1 MASVQVVSPFEIFTD
16 VDGNP
21 LEDGFVYIGQAG
33 VDPIANPVSTFFDS
47 ALTVPAPQPIRTKGG
62 YASNAGV
69 PSRVFIA
76 QNAYST
82 LVKNKNS
89 FQILLSLTSPPAF
102 LVGPASSTDNELPL
116 FSGTSGNAL
125 KGTGTIVTAQG
136 RALLDD
142 DTAAAQR
149 TTLGS
154 TTVGDAVFVA
164 ANAAAARTAIGA
176 VIGTDVQAQDA
187 DLQALAD
194 NATSGLLVRTGA
206 GTAAARTL
214 TGTANKVTVTNGD
227 GVSGNPTLT
236 LPDALTLVAPT
247 VTGLLDC
254 TGGQIKFPATQI
266 PSADANTLDDYEKG
280 TWTMGIT
287 FATPGD
293 LVVVYSSQSGRY
305 TKIGRA
311 HMYEGTVTTT
321 TFTYTTATGTL
332 RVSGL
337 PFAPASGVPVV
348 SLGRWTGVVSAVAT
362 PQIVGQVN
370 GTNVQFEVMN
380 VSAGTTATLNQANAA
395 SGVQKSIFLSGQY
408 ATA

>member
-1 MASVQVVSPFEIFTD
+1 MPGKLTEQ
-16 VDGNP
+16 
-21 LEDGFVYIGQAG
+21 
-33 VDPIANPVSTFFDS
+33 PV
-47 ALTVPAPQPIRTKGG
+47 A
-62 YASNAGV
+62 
-69 PSRVFIA
+69 
-76 QNAYST
+76 
-82 LVKNKNS
+82 
-89 FQILLSLTSPPAF
+89 
-102 LVGPASSTDNELPL
+102 
-116 FSGTSGNAL
+116 
-125 KGTGTIVTAQG
+125 GTGTEDDLYLVVQAVQSRKQTRTQLRTAILSAWQTFI
-136 RALLDD
+136 RTFLASASP
-142 DTAAAQR
+142 AAAR
-149 TTLGS
+149 TTLG
-154 TTVGDAVFVA
+154 VA
-164 ANAAAARTAIGA
+164 
-176 VIGTDVQAQDA
+176 IGTDVQAYDG
-187 DLQALAD
+187 DLSALAGIGT
-194 NATSGLLVRTGA
+194 AGLLARTGT

-227 GVSGNPTLT
+227 GVAGNPTLS
-236 LPDALTLVAPT
+236 LPDALTLVTPT
-247 VTGLLDC
+247 ITGLMDLP
-254 TGGQIKFPATQI
+254 GGQIKFPATQV
-266 PSADANTLDDYEKG
+266 PSADPNVLDDYEKG

-287 FATPGD
+287 FSTPGD
-293 LVVVYSSQSGRY
+293 LSVVYSSQSGRY

-380 VSAGTTATLNQANAA
+380 VAAGTTATLNQANAA